1 MPADVGHD
9 CCTVTCN
16 IQLWTGGQTAETG
29 GEMFIDFAAAERL
42 TDVCS
47 PVISARV
54 WRLQMS
60 LIQPAGVNDVHYCG
74 LMGNESS
81 LFEA

>member
-47 PVISARV
+47 PVISAYLRFGDYKCLSYN
-54 WRLQMS
+54 LQ
-60 LIQPAGVNDVHYCG
+60 V
-74 LMGNESS
+74 
-81 LFEA
+81 